1 MTVSVSQYKFCTRE
15 ISRLTT
21 EKANTK
27 GYTQNHYGISKCNSK
42 KYSSN
47 PHEKARK
54 RTQNKKPHQ
63 KTKNKTADLKSNI
76 TKYINHK
83 WPIHTN

>member
-54 RTQNKKPHQ
+54 RTQNKKLN
-63 KTKNKTADLKSNI
+63 KNHIRKPKIKQQT
-76 TKYINHK
+76 
-83 WPIHTN
+83 